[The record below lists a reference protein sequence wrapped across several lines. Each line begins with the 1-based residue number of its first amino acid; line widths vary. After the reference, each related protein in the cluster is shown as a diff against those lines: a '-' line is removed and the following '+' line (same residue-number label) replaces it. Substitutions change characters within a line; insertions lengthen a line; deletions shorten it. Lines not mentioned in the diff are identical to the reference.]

1 MISIHAA
8 TQADLETLA
17 HITKTAYNSVA
28 LDLTG
33 LAQRLRIQPDG
44 FFLAHLNDNP
54 VGMVCVFDYHTFASI
69 GTLGVLPEARGQG
82 VARQL
87 MEQAEA
93 WANARNIS
101 SFMLDATP
109 EGATLYEKMN
119 YIDVDTNYRMTAN
132 LSGPT
137 YKQHKTIHLATSED
151 LDALLEFDTPIF
163 GANRKK
169 VLEVFL
175 QDFPERTFLSK
186 NRQGNLT
193 GFLLAQSSTLG
204 PWLAISPQSA
214 ERLLNA
220 ALALPFEKPPRVLLP
235 ATNKEGLELLLQH
248 GFTVLQTL
256 QHMVKGE
263 VPKRQR
269 QLIYSQASYSL
280 G

>member
-1 MISIHAA
+1 MISIRAA

-17 HITKTAYNSVA
+17 HIMKTSYNAAA
-28 LDLTG
+28 LDLIG

-54 VGMVCVFDYHTFASI
+54 VGMVCMFDYQTFASI

-82 VARQL
+82 VARHL
-87 MEQAEA
+87 MERAEA
-93 WANARNIS
+93 WASARNIFS
-101 SFMLDATP
+101 LVLDANS

-119 YIDVDTNYRMTAN
+119 YLDVDTNYRMTAN

-137 YKQHKTIHLATSED
+137 HKRHKTIHLATPKD

-169 VLEVFL
+169 VLEVLL
-175 QDFPERTFLSK
+175 QDFPERTLLSK
-186 NRQGNLT
+186 NRQGNIT

-204 PWLAISPQSA
+204 PWLATSPQSA
-214 ERLLNA
+214 EHLLKA

-235 ATNKEGLELLLQH
+235 AANKEGLELLLQH

-256 QHMVKGE
+256 RRMVKGD
-263 VPKRQR
+263 VPKQQR
-269 QLIYSQASYSL
+269 HLIYGQASYSL

>member
-1 MISIHAA
+1 MISIRAA

-17 HITKTAYNSVA
+17 HITKTSYNAAA

-44 FFLAHLNDNP
+44 FFLAHLNDKP
-54 VGMVCVFDYHTFASI
+54 VGMVSVFDYKTFVSI
-69 GTLGVLPEARGQG
+69 GTLGVLSEARGQG

-87 MEQAEA
+87 MERAEA

-101 SFMLDATP
+101 SLMLDATP
-109 EGATLYEKMN
+109 EGANLYEKMN
-119 YIDVDTNYRMTAN
+119 YVDVDTNYRMTAN

-137 YKQHKTIHLATSED
+137 YKRHKTIHLATPED

-163 GANRKK
+163 GAHRKK

-175 QDFPERTFLSK
+175 QDFPERTLLSK
-186 NRQGNLT
+186 NRQGNIT

-204 PWLAISPQSA
+204 PWLTTSPQSA

-220 ALALPFEKPPRVLLP
+220 ALALPFEKPPRALLP
-235 ATNKEGLELLLQH
+235 AANKEGLELLLQH

-256 QHMVKGE
+256 RHMVKGE
-263 VPKRQR
+263 IPKQQR
-269 QLIYSQASYSL
+269 HLIYGQASYSL